1 MIVSLF
7 TPDVQKIKKRF
18 YNLRDI
24 LLTILHGC
32 SFPMFKLSKKVLLLL
47 FSALVVTRRMVISR
61 QLLQGHGLFYSYCVI
76 IKNDLNNPVNEY
88 YYDSLKW
95 EGEQRRF
102 LSSRDDLSGKKLKN
116 YCRF

>member
-1 MIVSLF
+1 M
-7 TPDVQKIKKRF
+7 DVHSPCLNCQKKTSVTV
-18 YNLRDI
+18 
-24 LLTILHGC
+24 TI
-32 SFPMFKLSKKVLLLL
+32 
-47 FSALVVTRRMVISR
+47 FSTIDKCIVVTRRMVISR

-88 YYDSLKW
+88 YYDSVKW